1 MTFHSSCSPIVCIS
15 VLGHHGQ
22 SAGGAVN
29 PQTPQTPRLSASG
42 TAPGGPG
49 GPPDSSRLFDN
60 DRPTGGGRPRATT
73 PGAVITPGSNFDTSE
88 VDSEDFLRSQLM
100 RSASD
105 EALGLKSDDLEDDVD
120 SLRSPFYKPRTS
132 LRGYPLESPQSPP
145 SEDSSYQGSIPGS
158 GPSDRS
164 YNGGGGGST
173 TGANA
178 ASTRSG
184 AGGQGLN
191 DNDLEAIAAGYYMPD
206 FKH

>member
-1 MTFHSSCSPIVCIS
+1 
-15 VLGHHGQ
+15 
-22 SAGGAVN
+22 
-29 PQTPQTPRLSASG
+29 
-42 TAPGGPG
+42 
-49 GPPDSSRLFDN
+49 
-60 DRPTGGGRPRATT
+60 
-73 PGAVITPGSNFDTSE
+73 
-88 VDSEDFLRSQLM
+88 M

-164 YNGGGGGST
+164 YNGGGGSVGSAPP
-173 TGANA
+173 TGRPGGGA
-178 ASTRSG
+178 
-184 AGGQGLN
+184 AGGQGPGQGGLST
-191 DNDLEAIAAGYYMPD
+191 DDDLEAIAAGYYLPD

>member
-1 MTFHSSCSPIVCIS
+1 MRSILQKNFVYSGNLSTKIS
-15 VLGHHGQ
+15 VLGHHTQ
-22 SAGGAVN
+22 SGTLPP
-29 PQTPQTPRLSASG
+29 PQPQTPRLSASG

-49 GPPDSSRLFDN
+49 PGPESSVGRLYESE
-60 DRPTGGGRPRATT
+60 RRRATT

-164 YNGGGGGST
+164 FNGGGGSVGSS
-173 TGANA
+173 A
-178 ASTRSG
+178 RPQ
-184 AGGQGLN
+184 GGGGN
-191 DNDLEAIAAGYYMPD
+191 SNEDDLMTAGYYLPD

>member
-1 MTFHSSCSPIVCIS
+1 
-15 VLGHHGQ
+15 
-22 SAGGAVN
+22 
-29 PQTPQTPRLSASG
+29 
-42 TAPGGPG
+42 
-49 GPPDSSRLFDN
+49 
-60 DRPTGGGRPRATT
+60 
-73 PGAVITPGSNFDTSE
+73 
-88 VDSEDFLRSQLM
+88 M

-173 TGANA
+173 TGANT
-178 ASTRSG
+178 SNRPG
-184 AGGQGLN
+184 QGPGQGLN

>member
-1 MTFHSSCSPIVCIS
+1 
-15 VLGHHGQ
+15 
-22 SAGGAVN
+22 
-29 PQTPQTPRLSASG
+29 
-42 TAPGGPG
+42 
-49 GPPDSSRLFDN
+49 
-60 DRPTGGGRPRATT
+60 
-73 PGAVITPGSNFDTSE
+73 
-88 VDSEDFLRSQLM
+88 M

-164 YNGGGGGST
+164 YNGGGGSVGSA
-173 TGANA
+173 TGGRGGGP
-178 ASTRSG
+178 TG
-184 AGGQGLN
+184 AGGGAGATQGGGLST
-191 DNDLEAIAAGYYMPD
+191 DDDLEALAVGYYLPD